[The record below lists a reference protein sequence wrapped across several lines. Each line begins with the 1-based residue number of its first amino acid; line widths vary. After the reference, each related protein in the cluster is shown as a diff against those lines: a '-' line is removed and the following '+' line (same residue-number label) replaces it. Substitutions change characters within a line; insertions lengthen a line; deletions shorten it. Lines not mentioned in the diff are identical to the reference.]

1 MRRTIALSAGAT
13 ALLISTPG
21 FAHHPSGAGGAGE
34 AGPVITIPAEA
45 LEKGD
50 SSAAVVFE
58 YLKFKALSDKALTV
72 PGHPHSLDAILA
84 PSLVYAYGVTDNLTL
99 SLRLPFITRTGL
111 REGHVHG
118 GVPEIDVLGDSAGI
132 GDVSL
137 LSQYRF
143 FYDRS
148 TQTQLALLAG
158 LRLPTGDTGVR
169 AASGELF
176 ETEFQPGSGAWE
188 GSLGL
193 AFTKRIGALSFDA
206 NVLYVLAT
214 EGAQDTKLGDRLQ
227 YNMAL
232 SYRLTGALAGPGHMH
247 AGLPEP
253 MYHGGPKAHH
263 GHSHAHEKEASPK
276 GPALD
281 LVLELNGEWHDR
293 QKIAGVTDPNSGGTV
308 VFLSPGLRLSYE
320 QWSGFASFG
329 VPVISELNGLQA
341 EPDWRLLTGISVN
354 F

>member
-1 MRRTIALSAGAT
+1 MRRTIALSAGAI
-13 ALLISTPG
+13 ALLISTPA

-34 AGPVITIPAEA
+34 AGPVITIPAET
-45 LEKGD
+45 LEQGHV
-50 SSAAVVFE
+50 SVAVVYE
-58 YLKFKALSDKALTV
+58 YLKFKALSDAMLTV

-84 PSLVYAYGVTDNLTL
+84 PSLAYAYGVTDNLTL
-99 SLRLPFITRTGL
+99 SLRLPFITRTGI

-118 GVPEIDVLGDSAGI
+118 GVPEVDALGDSAGV
-132 GDVSL
+132 GDLSL
-137 LSQYRF
+137 LAQYRL
-143 FYDRS
+143 FYDRAS
-148 TQTQLALLAG
+148 ATQLALLAG
-158 LRLPTGDTGVR
+158 LKLPTGETGVR
-169 AASGELF
+169 AEGGELF
-176 ETEFQPGSGAWE
+176 ETEFQPGGGAWE

-193 AFTKRIGALSFDA
+193 AFTKRMGAWSFDA

-214 EGAQDTKLGDRLQ
+214 EGAQDTNLGDRLQ
-227 YNMAL
+227 YNVAL
-232 SYRLTGALAGPGHMH
+232 SYRLTGAVSGPGRMH

-253 MYHGGPKAHH
+253 MYHGGPKVHH
-263 GHSHAHEKEASPK
+263 GHKHTHENEASPK

-320 QWSGFASFG
+320 QWSGFVSLG
-329 VPVISELNGLQA
+329 IPVVSELNGLQA